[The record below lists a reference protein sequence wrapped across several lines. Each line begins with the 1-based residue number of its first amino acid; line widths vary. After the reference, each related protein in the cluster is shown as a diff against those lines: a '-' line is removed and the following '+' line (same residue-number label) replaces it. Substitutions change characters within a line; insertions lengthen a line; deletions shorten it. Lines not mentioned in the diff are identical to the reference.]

1 MVEND
6 KNVSRPASAWKCRR
20 DEVSS
25 DCTTNVTIQQH
36 LDPHQTMNAREHT
49 HTNLPVGDKDAEDEL
64 KDVCQECF
72 RGHGHGQGHEQ
83 NEDSRTR
90 GLHAGSSG
98 LLNVCFSVG
107 GNGVAAMAATFHRL
121 FVVCRFKKST
131 HRKIVIS
138 GWREG
143 RDEATAKQERED
155 QGHYL
160 TRPPMPIP
168 FFVGPWQPI

>member
-1 MVEND
+1 MEMQARGGALRFNKFD
-6 KNVSRPASAWKCRR
+6 EYISNWIHIKYDDTAS
-20 DEVSS
+20 
-25 DCTTNVTIQQH
+25 T
-36 LDPHQTMNAREHT
+36 PY
-49 HTNLPVGDKDAEDEL
+49 TNLPVGDKDAEDEL
-64 KDVCQECF
+64 KDVRQECF

-90 GLHAGSSG
+90 GLHTGSSG

-107 GNGVAAMAATFHRL
+107 GNGVAMAATFHRL

-131 HRKIVIS
+131 HRKIVIIS

-143 RDEATAKQERED
+143 RDEATRKQEGED